1 MKSAASPKSQVP
13 LRQERRTD
21 RAPLLA
27 VDFDPRPEPGRE
39 PLHRQLYH
47 ALRRAILSGRL
58 AAGAKL
64 PSSRALAD
72 ELGLSRNTVMSA
84 LEQLASEGYVEGR
97 TGSGTYVA
105 TLLPEDSLSGA
116 TPQPARPA
124 ANQRTIAAQPA
135 TSARGKALS
144 AAAAAR
150 VARAPAQPPPF
161 AVGIPE
167 LETFPFDLWARLL
180 ARTWRH
186 PSARLALGGDPAGHP
201 PLRAAIADH
210 LRRVRGVACTAEQVI
225 VVSGIRQAVDLAVRL
240 LLDPGDKVWLENPG
254 YPGIRAV
261 LAAAD
266 LKLVPVPVDREG
278 LDVAA
283 GAALAP
289 DARLA
294 CVAPSHQYPLG
305 VVMSLR
311 RRLDLLAWARGSGA
325 WIIEDDYDSEY
336 RYAGRPL
343 AAMQGLDRDGRVIY
357 VGSFS
362 KVLFPS
368 LRLGYLVVP
377 PALVDAFL
385 AARATLDDHAPMTP
399 QPAVAAFI
407 AEGHFAAHVRRMRRL
422 YQLRQQALLE
432 AASRHLAG
440 LLELAPDEAGMHLTA
455 GLAPAL
461 AARMDD
467 TTAAARAAAAGL
479 ATAPLSRFYI
489 GEPTRQGLM
498 LGYAAVPEAQMDAAV
513 RKLARAL
520 AAEAPM
526 PISAGQ
532 PAEGLRE

>member
-1 MKSAASPKSQVP
+1 MKSAASPKRQVP
-13 LRQERRTD
+13 LRQGRRTD

-27 VDFDPRPEPGRE
+27 VDLDPRPEPGSGE

-47 ALRRAILSGRL
+47 GLRRAILSGRL
-58 AAGAKL
+58 PAGAKL

-105 TLLPEDSLSGA
+105 TLLPEESPSGA
-116 TPQPARPA
+116 PPPRAGAAADRP
-124 ANQRTIAAQPA
+124 TVSQPA
-135 TSARGKALS
+135 TSARGRALS
-144 AAAAAR
+144 AAAAR
-150 VARAPAQPPPF
+150 VGRTPALPPPF

-180 ARTWRH
+180 ARSWRH

-201 PLRAAIADH
+201 PLRAAIADY

-266 LKLVPVPVDREG
+266 LELVPVPVDKEG

-283 GAALAP
+283 GSALAP

-422 YQLRQQALLE
+422 YQMRQQALLA

-467 TTAAARAAAAGL
+467 VTAAARAAAAGL
-479 ATAPLSRFYI
+479 ATAPLSQFYI
-489 GEPTRQGLM
+489 GAPTRQGLM

-520 AAEAPM
+520 AAAAPL

-532 PAEGLRE
+532 PAEG